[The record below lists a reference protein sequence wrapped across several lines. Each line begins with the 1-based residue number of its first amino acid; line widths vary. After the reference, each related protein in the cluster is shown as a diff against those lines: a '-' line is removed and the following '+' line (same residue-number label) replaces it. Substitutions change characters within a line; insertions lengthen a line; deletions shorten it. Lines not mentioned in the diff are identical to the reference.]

1 MEVFNRDI
9 AFNLI
14 PHIDK
19 FQENG
24 YTKEEMKVVWE
35 TKKIFRDNNLLIS
48 ATAVRTPT
56 LRAHSENI
64 VLETKEKVDIE
75 DIKNI
80 LKNSP

>member
-1 MEVFNRDI
+1 
-9 AFNLI
+9 
-14 PHIDK
+14 
-19 FQENG
+19 
-24 YTKEEMKVVWE
+24 MKVVWE